1 MNMKQEFFGKIKDT
15 ILKAYNRSHVFH
27 IKQRVKKDY
36 KNFIKLYGEIKRRD
50 PGNYIKYWNRLSRSV
65 DPTAY
70 QIYHTLHGVEDIQIV
85 PIECYYTLIEPCL
98 NDYTMSKA
106 YKDKNNFERLFN
118 REVFP
123 TTYMRN
129 MDGIYY
135 DRDYQTLSDQQV
147 RDILKALP
155 RDMEKVMLKPSLASG
170 MRTNVRVVDFS
181 REILTLEYLNEN
193 YRHDFLI
200 QQYIVQNEY
209 FDQLGTMN
217 NIRLDTY
224 RSVSDNSIYI
234 YDARS
239 GFNSDTGSDRSKYS
253 NDQVAIN
260 ESGELGSFSLNGLG
274 KVSSTIPN
282 STIPFSNMK
291 PIPIFDELK
300 KVATDIAFLCPYH
313 RRLGMDMIV
322 DKTGKVYIYEV
333 NFSFLGVNK
342 PQYLGGGLFKEH
354 TEEVIEYCNRN
365 KSKIR
370 FLPFT

>member
-1 MNMKQEFFGKIKDT
+1 
-15 ILKAYNRSHVFH
+15 
-27 IKQRVKKDY
+27 
-36 KNFIKLYGEIKRRD
+36 
-50 PGNYIKYWNRLSRSV
+50 
-65 DPTAY
+65 
-70 QIYHTLHGVEDIQIV
+70 
-85 PIECYYTLIEPCL
+85 
-98 NDYTMSKA
+98 MSKA
-106 YKDKNNFERLFN
+106 YKDKNNFERFFN
-118 REVFP
+118 KDLFP

-135 DRDYQTLSDQQV
+135 DRDYRILSDQQV

-365 KSKIR
+365 KSKIH